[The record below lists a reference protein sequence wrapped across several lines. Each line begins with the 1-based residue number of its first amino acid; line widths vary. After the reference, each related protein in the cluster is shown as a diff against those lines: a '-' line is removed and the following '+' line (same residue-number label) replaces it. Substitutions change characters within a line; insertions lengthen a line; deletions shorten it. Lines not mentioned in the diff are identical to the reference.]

1 MRSFV
6 TQMAKEQPNGIRLLN
21 ILAQQARHRQSFQMQ
36 AKVQEYGNKLC

>member
-36 AKVQEYGNKLC
+36 AKAQEYGNKLC